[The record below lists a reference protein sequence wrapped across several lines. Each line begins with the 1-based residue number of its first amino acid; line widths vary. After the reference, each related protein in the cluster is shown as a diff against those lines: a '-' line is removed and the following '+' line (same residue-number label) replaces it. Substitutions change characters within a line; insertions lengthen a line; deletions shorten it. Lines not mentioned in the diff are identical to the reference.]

1 MEIRSDGDIILK
13 DTITLSP
20 DTFLGELKESLSLP
34 NRKGIFHCSLEQV
47 SIKMMFL
54 EVNQSGN
61 RSSIIRLYFPKRRLK
76 NPFLGLF
83 NIV

>member
-1 MEIRSDGDIILK
+1 MEIRSDGDTILK

-34 NRKGIFHCSLEQV
+34 NRKGIFRCSLEQV

-54 EVNQSGN
+54 EVNQTTSHQ
-61 RSSIIRLYFPKRRLK
+61 SSYFISRKDD
-76 NPFLGLF
+76 
-83 NIV
+83 

>member
-13 DTITLSP
+13 NTITLSP
-20 DTFLGELKESLSLP
+20 DTFLGELKESVSLS

-54 EVNQSGN
+54 EVNQATGHQS
-61 RSSIIRLYFPKRRLK
+61 LYFISRKDD
-76 NPFLGLF
+76 
-83 NIV
+83 

>member
-13 DTITLSP
+13 DTITLLP
-20 DTFLGELKESLSLP
+20 DTFLGELKESVSLS

-54 EVNQSGN
+54 EVNQATDHQ
-61 RSSIIRLYFPKRRLK
+61 SSYF
-76 NPFLGLF
+76 
-83 NIV
+83 IS